1 MFSYLMTAF
10 TALLFVVL
18 TPGVLLTLPSKAS
31 SNLTIVLV
39 HGVIFALVYHL
50 IHKTVKG
57 LIQKYEGFDDDDDDI
72 DPIEGF
78 DDDDDDEPYL
88 MEGFDDDDDD
98 DPYIM
103 EGFDDDDDDGDLMV
117 MEGFRTKKMSPR
129 QRKAK
134 ARKALRH
141 ARAKAHAVV
150 RASKKASRCA
160 AARVAAAAACR

>member
-50 IHKTVKG
+50 LHKTVKG
-57 LIQKYEGFDDDDDDI
+57 LIQKYEGFDDDDDD

-78 DDDDDDEPYL
+78 DDDDDDGDL
-88 MEGFDDDDDD
+88 
-98 DPYIM
+98 M
-103 EGFDDDDDDGDLMV
+103 EGFDDDDDDGDLMEGFDDDDDDNDPMV
-117 MEGFRTKKMSPR
+117 MEGFKTKKMSPR
-129 QRKAK
+129 QRK

-141 ARAKAHAVV
+141 ARAKSRAVV
-150 RASKKASRCA
+150 RASKKANRCA
-160 AARVAAAAACR
+160 AAQARAAAACR

>member
-1 MFSYLMTAF
+1 MTAF

-78 DDDDDDEPYL
+78 DDDDDDGDL
-88 MEGFDDDDDD
+88 
-98 DPYIM
+98 M

-117 MEGFRTKKMSPR
+117 MEGFRTKKMSRR
-129 QRKAK
+129 Q
-134 ARKALRH
+134 RKALRH
-141 ARAKAHAVV
+141 ARAKSRAGV
-150 RASKKASRCA
+150 RASKKANRCA
-160 AARVAAAAACR
+160 AAQARAAAACR